1 MQNQNSVPNITSL
14 GSRPLVKILDR
25 LKQSCRCWDS
35 YHYHWSS
42 AHPRQFI
49 AISSSFTCRAPVSDF
64 YSAPVSNWC
73 HLIKTHSTRY
83 NTSSCGGCSSF
94 EIPRNNRIT
103 STRLLQFL
111 TVVFR
116 KRETAKVS
124 TAFRDSFLRKMLFFW
139 ILYKWGGG
147 GLTKLFGTFSEV
159 HFGQ

>member
-1 MQNQNSVPNITSL
+1 MQNQNFVPNITSL
-14 GSRPLVKILDR
+14 GSWPLVKILDR

-83 NTSSCGGCSSF
+83 NTSSCGGC
-94 EIPRNNRIT
+94 RNNRIT

-116 KRETAKVS
+116 KREAAKVS
-124 TAFRDSFLRKMLFFW
+124 IAFRDSFLKKCRSFGFCTNE
-139 ILYKWGGG
+139 GG